1 MTSGNIR
8 KEHEMQSKKKASA
21 PSYHTPSA
29 RMNRIENDAS
39 TIIPFERKQR
49 PTAKEMQDASQ
60 FKAGVLVGFLAAS
73 SSCGRGSSPRW
84 TARWQPPSRPTRP
97 RRVSSMRNDER
108 YSPKPQSNQLE
119 IFGLG
124 FAGEQDFQEAR
135 KWIENNPGAWNFMV
149 ENAVRLNR
157 KGYVS
162 VNYLV
167 NMVRNELHV
176 ACKNGIAPSLARIM
190 EARYPQLKGA
200 FNKHRSQSDGF
211 SE

>member
-1 MTSGNIR
+1 
-8 KEHEMQSKKKASA
+8 
-21 PSYHTPSA
+21 
-29 RMNRIENDAS
+29 
-39 TIIPFERKQR
+39 
-49 PTAKEMQDASQ
+49 
-60 FKAGVLVGFLAAS
+60 
-73 SSCGRGSSPRW
+73 
-84 TARWQPPSRPTRP
+84 
-97 RRVSSMRNDER
+97 MRNDER
-108 YSPKPQSNQLE
+108 YGAKPASMQGELP
-119 IFGLG
+119 GLG
-124 FAGEQDFQEAR
+124 SAGEQDFAEAR
-135 KWIENNPGAWNFMV
+135 KWIDENPGAWNYMV
-149 ENAVRLNR
+149 ENAMRLNR

>member
-1 MTSGNIR
+1 
-8 KEHEMQSKKKASA
+8 
-21 PSYHTPSA
+21 
-29 RMNRIENDAS
+29 
-39 TIIPFERKQR
+39 
-49 PTAKEMQDASQ
+49 
-60 FKAGVLVGFLAAS
+60 
-73 SSCGRGSSPRW
+73 
-84 TARWQPPSRPTRP
+84 
-97 RRVSSMRNDER
+97 MRNDER
-108 YSPKPQSNQLE
+108 YSPKPQSKQLE

-176 ACKNGIAPSLARIM
+176 GCKNGIAPALARIM
-190 EARYPQLKGA
+190 EARYPELRGA

>member
-1 MTSGNIR
+1 
-8 KEHEMQSKKKASA
+8 
-21 PSYHTPSA
+21 
-29 RMNRIENDAS
+29 
-39 TIIPFERKQR
+39 
-49 PTAKEMQDASQ
+49 
-60 FKAGVLVGFLAAS
+60 
-73 SSCGRGSSPRW
+73 
-84 TARWQPPSRPTRP
+84 
-97 RRVSSMRNDER
+97 MRNDER
-108 YSPKPQSNQLE
+108 YKPKPQSNQLE

-124 FAGEQDFQEAR
+124 SAGEQDFQEAR
-135 KWIENNPGAWNFMV
+135 KWIEDNPGAWNFMV

-176 ACKNGIAPSLARIM
+176 ACKNGIASSLARIM